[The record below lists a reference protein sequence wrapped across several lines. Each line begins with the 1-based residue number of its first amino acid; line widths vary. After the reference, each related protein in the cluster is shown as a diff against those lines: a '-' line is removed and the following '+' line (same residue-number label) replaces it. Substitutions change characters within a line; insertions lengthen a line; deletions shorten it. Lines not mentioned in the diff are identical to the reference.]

1 MGAHYTWYGVRVKEN
16 KGHNPGGPWID
27 AACPDSLPSPCP
39 ANRLFPQIAF
49 PPSSMNVRLP
59 GPPQLLCISSL
70 CLLDPSACA
79 YSTALWDDLGRPG
92 PPARAASLA
101 QPLAQPTFLSSLP
114 SVWGPSSCSLLPW
127 CSERFGPFAKPKS
140 AILHPGQG
148 HAPSNLDFLPR
159 PLDPGKLSHLGMP
172 SSGHGFPTSECCGFS
187 TCSITLQSS

>member
-79 YSTALWDDLGRPG
+79 YSTALWDDLAHLPG
-92 PPARAASLA
+92 
-101 QPLAQPTFLSSLP
+101 
-114 SVWGPSSCSLLPW
+114 
-127 CSERFGPFAKPKS
+127 
-140 AILHPGQG
+140 
-148 HAPSNLDFLPR
+148 LPR
-159 PLDPGKLSHLGMP
+159 LLSPWPANLSFFPSFCLGPEFMLSPALVLREIWSLCKTQICYSPSRSRPCSIKSGLSAQTTGSWETVPPRHAFLWAWLSH
-172 SSGHGFPTSECCGFS
+172 F
-187 TCSITLQSS
+187 

>member
-79 YSTALWDDLGRPG
+79 YSTALWDDLAHLPG
-92 PPARAASLA
+92 LPRLLSPWPS
-101 QPLAQPTFLSSLP
+101 QPF
-114 SVWGPSSCSLLPW
+114 
-127 CSERFGPFAKPKS
+127 
-140 AILHPGQG
+140 
-148 HAPSNLDFLPR
+148 FLPFLLSGAR
-159 PLDPGKLSHLGMP
+159 VHALSCLGAQRDLVPLQNPNLLFSIQVKAMLHQIWTFCPDHWILGNC
-172 SSGHGFPTSECCGFS
+172 PT
-187 TCSITLQSS
+187 